1 MLWVAG
7 VRLGWPKTLV
17 NGHRLP
23 GLASVRCRRYD
34 RGVEARQA
42 ADYFGAHLQPQ
53 ERAAVPVATATRRPA
68 RPPRRTRPPAP
79 PLDLVARAALDLP
92 PGDVLAFL
100 RSTVNVGDRL
110 RKLEALRHFDK
121 LGAPTGELEVLSVTD
136 RERAA
141 ARAVG
146 VGERTVRRW
155 RTGS

>member
-1 MLWVAG
+1 
-7 VRLGWPKTLV
+7 
-17 NGHRLP
+17 
-23 GLASVRCRRYD
+23 
-34 RGVEARQA
+34 
-42 ADYFGAHLQPQ
+42 
-53 ERAAVPVATATRRPA
+53 
-68 RPPRRTRPPAP
+68 
-79 PLDLVARAALDLP
+79 VARAALDLP